1 MPISGNYQKRN
12 PGPSEKAQT
21 LLFFFKGTGQLLCPE
36 MPLMENLV
44 ILTKSYNDI
53 DDLSDLATVT
63 NTLAKF
69 PQITKL
75 MQINYETHISRQ
87 NDRFEDFGKCNDPGK
102 TSSN

>member
-1 MPISGNYQKRN
+1 MPILGNYQKRN

-21 LLFFFKGTGQLLCPE
+21 LFFLKGTGQLLCPE
-36 MPLMENLV
+36 MPLMANLV
-44 ILTKSYNDI
+44 ILTESYNNI

-63 NTLAKF
+63 NILAKF

-75 MQINYETHISRQ
+75 MQMNYETHRSRQ
-87 NDRFEDFGKCNDPGK
+87 NDRFEDFGKCNNPGK